1 MFGLKLAEITP
12 ELRAKFGL
20 PEDARGVV
28 ITDVAAT
35 SDAADKGL
43 RAGDVIYEVNQADVG
58 SPAEIEANVDKAK
71 KAGRK
76 WVLLGVSRQGNLQFV
91 PLKVTEG

>member
-12 ELRAKFGL
+12 ELRTKFGL

-28 ITDVAAT
+28 ITDVVAS
-35 SDAADKGL
+35 SDAADRGL

-58 SPAEIEANVDKAK
+58 SPADVEANVDKAK